1 MSIEQAIREELATI
15 SGLDTNNIYPLNA
28 PENAPFPFLVY
39 YSEAGKAD
47 NTLMGFLSS
56 TSYDIELHLLYDDY
70 AGMRTIT
77 SGVVQRLQSFARRMI
92 GTTNQYLVQELDYH
106 HSPSEV
112 WDTQNLCYRTII
124 SFTIYI

>member
-1 MSIEQAIREELATI
+1 MSIEQAIREELSTI
-15 SGLDTNNIYPLNA
+15 SGLNTNNIYPLNA
-28 PENAPFPFLVY
+28 PEDAPFPLLVY

-56 TSYDIELHLLYDDY
+56 TSYDIELHILDDSY
-70 AGMRTIT
+70 IDMKTIT
-77 SGVVQRLQSFARRMI
+77 SGVVQSLQSFSGRKI
-92 GTTNQYLVQELDYH
+92 GATTQYLVQEVDYH

-112 WDTQNLCYRTII
+112 WDTQNLCYRTIV